1 MAKTLHIHIHTTDS
15 LQPGSS
21 KAAFQHNVKTEIEA
35 SKPQK
40 QAVAI
45 AYSKQRETHDNWE
58 ESKHPR
64 AANGQFGSGGG
75 GAKASPRPVTANER
89 KEPGQVRSD
98 VISTINKRL
107 ASGTL
112 SAESKKELL
121 EKKARL
127 LAAQSSPSKGSSRD
141 PAKQVQSATYSGG
154 SLEQHDFTKSDGHA
168 SRSVRVPEDK
178 AGAEIGRTTERLEIQ
193 GFKKSGTDP
202 ISGAQLFESGD
213 QTAELWYNN
222 GVLHTSIKNKKTA
235 QPAAQSAPAK
245 QAQSATPA
253 SGGGEQKE
261 APARPKQRSNAKTE
275 SYSWGK
281 LTTVS
286 NPSIT
291 AVAHPEDRQAIHTL
305 GDGEVYKYT
314 DEQKHKWEVSRHGD
328 EVYFTEPHSKTA
340 ALTAKRSDFE

>member
-1 MAKTLHIHIHTTDS
+1 MTKTIHIHIHS
-15 LQPGSS
+15 
-21 KAAFQHNVKTEIEA
+21 AKTA
-35 SKPQK
+35 D
-40 QAVAI
+40 A
-45 AYSKQRETHDNWE
+45 WE

-75 GAKASPRPVTANER
+75 GAKASPRPVTATER

-98 VISTINKRL
+98 VIGTINKRL

-127 LAAQSSPSKGSSRD
+127 LAAQSA
-141 PAKQVQSATYSGG
+141 PAKQV
-154 SLEQHDFTKSDGHA
+154 
-168 SRSVRVPEDK
+168 
-178 AGAEIGRTTERLEIQ
+178 
-193 GFKKSGTDP
+193 
-202 ISGAQLFESGD
+202 
-213 QTAELWYNN
+213 
-222 GVLHTSIKNKKTA
+222 
-235 QPAAQSAPAK
+235 
-245 QAQSATPA
+245 QSATPA

-281 LTTVS
+281 LTSVS

-291 AVAHPEDRQAIHTL
+291 AVAHPEDRQAIHAL

-328 EVYFTEPHSKTA
+328 EVYFTEPYSKTA